1 MEFQIHNFGIR
12 MGSEGWLCG
21 ARYEGGLAVG
31 VNGDWWKL
39 WTYPGALLADRFSCG
54 AMTDGSNYD
63 SKVHN
68 SVTRKCQI
76 AKTWSGSTV

>member
-1 MEFQIHNFGIR
+1 

-31 VNGDWWKL
+31 VDGDWWKL
-39 WTYPGALLADRFSCG
+39 WTYPGTLLTDRFSCG

-63 SKVHN
+63 SKVHS
-68 SVTRKCQI
+68 SVTHKC
-76 AKTWSGSTV
+76 